1 MLTPE
6 NQLPPPSPT
15 QAYRSLVAIQDRK
28 EQLRR
33 EIQKD
38 DREIKTLWRTLF
50 KKEESPTKGLRVAG
64 LMNTGAGVLDGLILG
79 WKLYRKYKG
88 IGRKKKK

>member
-1 MLTPE
+1 
-6 NQLPPPSPT
+6 
-15 QAYRSLVAIQDRK
+15 VAIQDRK

-38 DREIKTLWRTLF
+38 DREIKTLWKTLF
-50 KKEESPTKGLRVAG
+50 KKDETPTKGLRMAG

-88 IGRKKKK
+88 FNSKKKK